1 LVIKNIK
8 VWAIVEKDT
17 NRVYKEN
24 YMGLKYLKI
33 LSTRKEADEIKVELN
48 ATELHGKRSKKKYK
62 VVKLEGKL

>member
-1 LVIKNIK
+1 MVKNIR

-33 LSTRKEADEIKVELN
+33 LPTRKEADEIKVELN
-48 ATELHGKRSKKKYK
+48 ATGLYGNRSKKQYK
-62 VVKLEGKL
+62 VVKLEGKP